1 MSGARRLLL
10 AGGIALAVW
19 GMGYGLWYAVFAE
32 HQALE
37 QIGASLAAGFGGAAE
52 RNSALSERA
61 FHQYRQAKYV
71 YDRQVDAHGH
81 WIGLAMVLIVL
92 GIGLDRLAFSERI
105 KMLLS
110 ASALLGAFLFPL
122 GVLLQTLDR
131 GNGPRALAVLGS
143 ALVIGAFGTF
153 ALGFARKSACA
164 PQKNASVV
172 DSTNQFN

>member
-1 MSGARRLLL
+1 MCHGT
-10 AGGIALAVW
+10 
-19 GMGYGLWYAVFAE
+19 WYAAFAE
-32 HQALE
+32 HQALDRIGVSLASAFTRAAE
-37 QIGASLAAGFGGAAE
+37 QNPAQVKASLS
-52 RNSALSERA
+52 N
-61 FHQYRQAKYV
+61 YREAKYV
-71 YDRQVDAHGH
+71 YERQVDAHGH

-143 ALVIGAFGTF
+143 ALVIGPFGTF

-172 DSTNQFN
+172 NSTN